1 MRPTCGA
8 AEAVRQ
14 QVDDL
19 EQCYAAMFL
28 LHANVLTVNT
38 DDFICEL
45 QFCDSWDLA
54 FEPSDTP
61 NINYVIIP
69 PDYDPC
75 LNYTEACG
83 DDELEGECVI
93 VGDLPSPLSFNFPRL
108 NYDVAC
114 FCYVTSTLVSVED
127 GCFFGKRATSNRMSA
142 SC

>member
-19 EQCYAAMFL
+19 EQCYADMFL
-28 LHANVLTVNT
+28 LPANVLTVNT
-38 DDFICEL
+38 DDYICEL
-45 QFCDSWDLA
+45 QFCDSWDLD

-61 NINYVIIP
+61 NLNFVIIP

-75 LNYTEACG
+75 SNYTETCG
-83 DDELEGECVI
+83 EEEGLGECVI

-108 NYDVAC
+108 DYDVAC
-114 FCYVTSTLVSVED
+114 FCFVTGTLESVED
-127 GCFFGKRATSNRMSA
+127 GCFFGKRAISTSS